1 MPASA
6 IAVPVDDE
14 DLEETMISA
23 SRSGVAPKVVF
34 TLQFS
39 TGQELTVVGHSLLG
53 RNPKTNQG
61 ESVENLLVVIDPA
74 RSVSKTHLEVNII
87 DGKLWI
93 TDRHSGNG
101 TRVRLH
107 NAPETELTPGQAVE
121 VAARSRVEIGNEF
134 FIVLEGA

>member
-1 MPASA
+1 MTKASAPASSPITGVMPASA

-93 TDRHSGNG
+93 TDRHSGMAHG
-101 TRVRLH
+101 FACTTRLR
-107 NAPETELTPGQAVE
+107 Q
-121 VAARSRVEIGNEF
+121 S
-134 FIVLEGA
+134 